1 MARAMPCSE
10 KLAATR
16 PAEEKPLKN
25 DLRVNINPL
34 LGTDYFGWPSK
45 GRCCRL
51 GPIGEAA
58 MVTQE
63 PPTET
68 SQPLT
73 LAQRRRQMAEQAE
86 RMAAHYESDDET
98 RERDEWQT
106 GDTIEPF

>member
-1 MARAMPCSE
+1 
-10 KLAATR
+10 
-16 PAEEKPLKN
+16 
-25 DLRVNINPL
+25 
-34 LGTDYFGWPSK
+34 
-45 GRCCRL
+45 
-51 GPIGEAA
+51 